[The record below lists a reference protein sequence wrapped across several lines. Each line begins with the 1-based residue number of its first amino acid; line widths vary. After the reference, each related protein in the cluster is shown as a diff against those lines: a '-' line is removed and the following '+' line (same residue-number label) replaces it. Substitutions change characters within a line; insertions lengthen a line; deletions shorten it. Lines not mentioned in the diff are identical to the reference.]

1 MDSVYEF
8 NGELFESEGACLD
21 ALAYEYTHG
30 DRELVVDT
38 LENYGFALS
47 DLGVRPEG
55 A

>member
-1 MDSVYEF
+1 MDPVYEF
-8 NGELFESEGACLD
+8 NGELFESEGAFLD
-21 ALAYEYTHG
+21 ALAHEYKQG
-30 DRELVVDT
+30 DKELVIDT